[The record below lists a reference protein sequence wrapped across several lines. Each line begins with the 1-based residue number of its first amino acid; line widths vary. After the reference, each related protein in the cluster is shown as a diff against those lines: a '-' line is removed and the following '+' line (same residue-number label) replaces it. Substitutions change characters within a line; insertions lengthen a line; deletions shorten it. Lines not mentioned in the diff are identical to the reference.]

1 MKSLRETTGIATTA
15 RVERGG
21 TAQTMG
27 VLVVVMLI
35 GTALR
40 LYHLDDKS
48 LWGDEIGLARWAMVP
63 LGELV
68 AAFSKPDHFFLHFA
82 IVHFVR
88 WIGTGDYWMRLPSA
102 FAGVLALPVLYAVG
116 RRITNRT
123 VALVATLFMAVAPY
137 QIWYAQEARMY
148 APLALYALLSVY
160 FFLRLVGGRTDIW
173 SVLGL
178 TVANALCVYDHV
190 FGAFPPLIEFV
201 FALTWLCA
209 LWLRA
214 RREGQA
220 WVRPAWAAPVAASFC
235 LTGLL
240 IAPLAPGLVPF
251 ILNRGAKAQVEA
263 RGGFQLSFEFVRE
276 LLASFGLSAGTDWRM
291 WLALG
296 SALVGYGALVI
307 RRTRMGWLVTLW
319 MGLPL
324 VTLMLFAPPRAVALR
339 HLIFVQ
345 PIYLLMA
352 AYGCVVVWNGVM
364 GLVVRSRF
372 VTAGNAVGETDWDP
386 TMRKRNARARS
397 WMQAGGVTALG
408 AVVALMVVPVLGA
421 MYGRAK
427 INDWESISNYI
438 QAHAEPGDVI
448 VSEQDTWGMNALAY
462 YLPNLLAYST
472 PPPGLETLKGAR
484 TERRRLWYVS
494 LGEYFDRESAGW
506 AKENLQRIP
515 DGAWQRD
522 DLTYEATDGFLFP
535 QSESAATIYYSDGEL
550 PSEILYRGRQ
560 GFANEGVEQLRVNPN
575 ETVEAKLRLATDSPR
590 RLQVEFSSKLRTN
603 FVVSTD
609 GKELGRVQEATPVKG
624 AHVREWFLAG
634 DASETVVVRVK
645 NEGQGPLFMRALRLK

>member
-1 MKSLRETTGIATTA
+1 MA
-15 RVERGG
+15 
-21 TAQTMG
+21 
-27 VLVVVMLI
+27 VLVAIMTI

-48 LWGDEIGLARWAMVP
+48 LWGDEIGLARWATVP
-63 LGELV
+63 LAELV
-68 AAFSKPDHFFLHFA
+68 TAFSKPDHFFLHFA

-88 WIGTGDYWMRLPSA
+88 WIGTGDYWVRLPSA
-102 FAGVLALPVLYAVG
+102 FAGVLALPVMYVAG
-116 RRITNRT
+116 SRITNRT
-123 VALVATLFMAVAPY
+123 AALVATLFMAVAPY

-160 FFLRLVGGRTDIW
+160 FFLRLVGGRTGIW

-201 FALTWLCA
+201 FALTWLGW

-214 RREGQA
+214 RREGRA
-220 WVRPAWAAPVAASFC
+220 WVRPGWAARVAASFC

-251 ILNRGAKAQVEA
+251 ILNRGAKAQVEP
-263 RGGFQLSFEFVRE
+263 RGGFQMSLEFLRE

-307 RRTRMGWLVTLW
+307 RRTRMGWLTTLW

-352 AYGCVVVWNGVM
+352 AYGCVTVWDGVR
-364 GLVVRSRF
+364 GRIGRWNENVR
-372 VTAGNAVGETDWDP
+372 
-386 TMRKRNARARS
+386 ARA
-397 WMQAGGVTALG
+397 WGMLALG
-408 AVVALMVVPVLGA
+408 GVVALMVAPVLGA

-438 QAHAEPGDVI
+438 TAHAEPGDVI

-484 TERRRLWYVS
+484 TEGRRLWYIS
-494 LGEYFDRESAGW
+494 LGDYFDRESSGW

-515 DGAWQRD
+515 DEAWQRD
-522 DLTYEATDGFLFP
+522 DLVYEATDGFLFP
-535 QSESAATIYYSDGEL
+535 QSESAATIYYLDGDL
-550 PSEILYRGRQ
+550 PSEIVYKGRQ
-560 GFANEGVEQLRVNPN
+560 GFANEGVEQLRVNAN
-575 ETVEAKLRLATDSPR
+575 ESVEAKLKSKGGGRTLEILFSTKKPPQFEVTVNGKKLAA
-590 RLQVEFSSKLRTN
+590 VWETN
-603 FVVSTD
+603 
-609 GKELGRVQEATPVKG
+609 AAKG
-624 AHVREWFLAG
+624 E
-634 DASETVVVRVK
+634 
-645 NEGQGPLFMRALRLK
+645 RALRWELEGKGDAPVLVRVTNKNEAPLYIKRVALH